1 MLHYSLAATLT
12 PESHCN
18 VSFTRLRPHC
28 SIVIYPGLFFMT
40 PQQMQAL
47 ISQSF
52 TLQPLSRAEKATLAE
67 QLAAGLPDAAEISV
81 LRSQLFRQAEAAIN
95 GQNMN
100 EILRWLEDMMRLLER
115 FDDAKSS
122 GTVEAW
128 FSPKADCPGRIR
140 SFLAQAKSTV
150 DICVFT
156 ITDDRLTSAVLEA
169 HARGVKI
176 RIITDNDK
184 AADLGSDAERFLQA
198 GVQLRVDRTPYHMH
212 HKFAIADR
220 SLLLNG
226 SYNWTRGAAE
236 SNEEN
241 FVITDDKKLLA
252 AFSSAFEE
260 LWEEIKGG

>member
-1 MLHYSLAATLT
+1 
-12 PESHCN
+12 
-18 VSFTRLRPHC
+18 
-28 SIVIYPGLFFMT
+28 MT
-40 PQQMQAL
+40 PQQIQAL
-47 ISQSF
+47 ITQSF
-52 TLQPLSRAEKATLAE
+52 TLQPLSRAEKTSIAE
-67 QLAAGLPDAAEISV
+67 QIAAGVPDAAELSV
-81 LRSQLFRQAEAAIN
+81 LRSQLFRQAESAIN
-95 GQNMN
+95 AQNMN

-115 FDDAKSS
+115 FDETQSS

-169 HARGVKI
+169 HGRGVRI

-184 AADLGSDAERFLQA
+184 AADLGSDADRFLEA
-198 GVQLRVDRTPYHMH
+198 GIQLQVDRTPYHMH
-212 HKFAIADR
+212 HKFAVVDR

-241 FVITDDKKLLA
+241 FIITDDKKLVS
-252 AFSSAFEE
+252 AFSKAFEK
-260 LWEEIKGG
+260 LWDDIKGS

>member
-1 MLHYSLAATLT
+1 
-12 PESHCN
+12 
-18 VSFTRLRPHC
+18 
-28 SIVIYPGLFFMT
+28 MT

-81 LRSQLFRQAEAAIN
+81 LRSQLFRQADAAIN
-95 GQNMN
+95 AQNMS

-115 FDDAKSS
+115 FDEAKSS

-128 FSPKADCPGRIR
+128 FSPKADCPARIR
-140 SFLAQAKSTV
+140 SFLAQAKNTV

-156 ITDDRLTSAVLEA
+156 ITDDRLTSAVLDA
-169 HARGVKI
+169 HARGVEI

-184 AADLGSDAERFLQA
+184 AADLGSDADRFLQA

-220 SLLLNG
+220 SLLLSG

-241 FVITDDKKLLA
+241 FIISDDKKLVA
-252 AFSSAFEE
+252 AFSSAFEK
-260 LWEEIKGG
+260 LWDEIKGN

>member
-1 MLHYSLAATLT
+1 
-12 PESHCN
+12 
-18 VSFTRLRPHC
+18 
-28 SIVIYPGLFFMT
+28 
-40 PQQMQAL
+40 MQAL

-67 QLAAGLPDAAEISV
+67 QLAAGLPDSADLAV

-95 GQNMN
+95 SQNIS
-100 EILRWLEDMMRLLER
+100 EILLWLEDMMRLLER
-115 FDDAKSS
+115 SDEAKSS

-128 FSPKADCPGRIR
+128 FSPRADCPGRIR

-184 AADLGSDAERFLQA
+184 AADLGSDADRFLEA
-198 GVQLRVDRTPYHMH
+198 GIQLRVDRTQFHMH
-212 HKFAIADR
+212 HKFAVVDR

-226 SYNWTRGAAE
+226 SYNWTRGAAQ

-241 FVITDDKKLLA
+241 FIITDEKKLVT
-252 AFSSAFEE
+252 AFSAAFEE
-260 LWEEIKGG
+260 LWTAMASEVDGSLR

>member
-1 MLHYSLAATLT
+1 
-12 PESHCN
+12 
-18 VSFTRLRPHC
+18 
-28 SIVIYPGLFFMT
+28 MT
-40 PQQMQAL
+40 PQQIQSL

-52 TLQPLSRAEKATLAE
+52 SEQPLSRSEKSALAE
-67 QLAAGLPDAAEISV
+67 QLTIATPDAADLAV
-81 LRSQLFRQAEAAIN
+81 LRSALFRQAKTAIN
-95 GQNMN
+95 TGNT
-100 EILRWLEDMMRLLER
+100 EDILQWLEDMMRLLER
-115 FDDAKSS
+115 FNVPPLS
-122 GTVEAW
+122 GITEAW
-128 FSPKADCPGRIR
+128 FSPQADCPGRIR

-184 AADLGSDAERFLQA
+184 AADLGSDADRFLEA

-241 FVITDDKKLLA
+241 FVITDDKKLVSQFSA
-252 AFSSAFEE
+252 AFEK
-260 LWEEIKGG
+260 LWDDIKDS

>member
-1 MLHYSLAATLT
+1 
-12 PESHCN
+12 
-18 VSFTRLRPHC
+18 
-28 SIVIYPGLFFMT
+28 MT

-67 QLAAGLPDAAEISV
+67 QLTAGLPDTADLAV
-81 LRSQLFRQAEAAIN
+81 LRSQLFRQAEATIN
-95 GQNMN
+95 AQNMSD
-100 EILRWLEDMMRLLER
+100 ILRWLEDMMRLLER
-115 FDDAKSS
+115 FDEAKSS

-140 SFLAQAKSTV
+140 TFLAQAKSTV

-169 HARGVKI
+169 HGRGVRI

-184 AADLGSDAERFLQA
+184 AADLGSDANRFLEA
-198 GVQLRVDRTPYHMH
+198 GIQLRVDRTPYHMH
-212 HKFAIADR
+212 HKYAIADR
-220 SLLLNG
+220 NLLLNG

-241 FVITDDKKLLA
+241 FIITDDKKLVTT
-252 AFSSAFEE
+252 FSTAFEE
-260 LWEEIKGG
+260 LWSAIGRG

>member
-1 MLHYSLAATLT
+1 VLRVSSGIRSLVLVLISEAT
-12 PESHCN
+12 
-18 VSFTRLRPHC
+18 
-28 SIVIYPGLFFMT
+28 MT

-47 ISQSF
+47 IAQSF
-52 TLQPLSRAEKATLAE
+52 TQQPLSRAEKSALAE
-67 QLAAGLPDAAEISV
+67 LIAAGHPDAAEISV
-81 LRSQLFRQAEAAIN
+81 LRSLAFRQAESAMNAE
-95 GQNMN
+95 NMSDL
-100 EILRWLEDMMRLLER
+100 LRWLEDVMRLLER
-115 FDDAKSS
+115 SQDDQSPRM
-122 GTVEAW
+122 TEAW
-128 FSPKADCPGRIR
+128 FSPQADCPGRIR

-156 ITDDRLTSAVLEA
+156 ITDDRLTSAVLEN

-184 AADLGSDAERFLQA
+184 AADLGSDADRFLEA
-198 GVQLRVDRTPYHMH
+198 GIQLRVDRTPYHMH

-241 FVITDDKKLLA
+241 FVITDDKKLVSQFSA
-252 AFSSAFEE
+252 AFEK
-260 LWEEIKGG
+260 LWDDIRDS

>member
-1 MLHYSLAATLT
+1 
-12 PESHCN
+12 
-18 VSFTRLRPHC
+18 
-28 SIVIYPGLFFMT
+28 MT
-40 PQQMQAL
+40 PQQIQSL
-47 ISQSF
+47 VSQSF
-52 TLQPLSRAEKATLAE
+52 SEQPLSRSEKSALAE
-67 QLAAGLPDAAEISV
+67 QLAISAPDAADLAV
-81 LRSQLFRQAEAAIN
+81 LRSALFRQAKAAIN
-95 GQNMN
+95 SGNTEDMLQ
-100 EILRWLEDMMRLLER
+100 WLEDMMRLLER
-115 FDDAKSS
+115 FSVAPVS
-122 GTVEAW
+122 GITEAW
-128 FSPKADCPGRIR
+128 FSPQADCPGRIR

-184 AADLGSDAERFLQA
+184 AADLGSDADRFLEA
-198 GVQLRVDRTPYHMH
+198 GIQLRVDRTPYHMH

-241 FVITDDKKLLA
+241 FVITDDKKLVSQFSA
-252 AFSSAFEE
+252 AFEK
-260 LWEEIKGG
+260 LWDDIRDS

>member
-1 MLHYSLAATLT
+1 
-12 PESHCN
+12 
-18 VSFTRLRPHC
+18 
-28 SIVIYPGLFFMT
+28 MT
-40 PQQMQAL
+40 PQQIQIL

-52 TLQPLSRAEKATLAE
+52 QLQPLSRAEKTMLAE
-67 QLAAGLPDAAEISV
+67 QIAAGNPDAADLAV
-81 LRSQLFRQAEAAIN
+81 LRSQVFRQAEGAIN
-95 GQNMN
+95 AQNTS

-115 FDDAKSS
+115 FDEARSS
-122 GTVEAW
+122 GTMEAW

-140 SFLAQAKSTV
+140 SFLAQARSTV

-169 HARGVKI
+169 HGRGVKI

-184 AADLGSDAERFLQA
+184 AADLGSDADRFLEA
-198 GVQLRVDRTPYHMH
+198 GIQLRVDRTPYHMH
-212 HKFAIADR
+212 HKFAVVDR

-241 FVITDDKKLLA
+241 FIITDDKTLVSQ
-252 AFSSAFEE
+252 FSEAFEK
-260 LWEEIKGG
+260 LWEDIKSS

>member
-1 MLHYSLAATLT
+1 
-12 PESHCN
+12 
-18 VSFTRLRPHC
+18 
-28 SIVIYPGLFFMT
+28 MT

-81 LRSQLFRQAEAAIN
+81 LRSQLFRQADSAIN
-95 GQNMN
+95 AQNMS

-115 FDDAKSS
+115 FDEAKSS

-140 SFLAQAKSTV
+140 SFLAQAEKTV

-156 ITDDRLTSAVLEA
+156 ITDDRLTSAVLDA
-169 HARGVKI
+169 HARGVNI

-184 AADLGSDAERFLQA
+184 AADLGSDADRFLQA
-198 GVQLRVDRTPYHMH
+198 GIQLRVDRTSYHMH
-212 HKFAIADR
+212 HKFAVADR

-241 FVITDDKKLLA
+241 FIITDDKKLVSQFSA
-252 AFSSAFEE
+252 AFEK
-260 LWEEIKGG
+260 LWDDIEGSGA